1 MIDNLL
7 DQFKLCKFRS
17 LEEMNKA
24 LNKLMG
30 RLSTNLEID
39 SNSQEAMLEKTQHYL
54 DDLTYEAAF
63 IERELR
69 NMENRLK

>member
-7 DQFKLCKFRS
+7 DQFKLCKFKS

>member
-1 MIDNLL
+1 
-7 DQFKLCKFRS
+7 
-17 LEEMNKA
+17 MNKA